1 MWYNIP
7 SIVLDVPLVI
17 SLLISWRIIMSLKS
31 SNKTDVN
38 TTELVI
44 TVDAATFENAVE
56 QEFQRQRKNIQI
68 KGFRKGKAPRKLVE
82 KEFGEG
88 AFYEGAINSLLG
100 PEIDAAVSETK
111 LILVDRPN
119 VEVTSID
126 KENGVELKAICVTKP
141 EIEISDYKGIKAPKE
156 VKEITDEDIEKQI
169 EIIRKKNARI
179 VSVEDRPAQMD
190 DEVVIDF
197 EGFFGDEAF
206 EGGKGEDHPLKLG
219 SGQFIPGFE
228 DQIVGHSIGDEFDV
242 VVTFPED
249 YHMSDYAGKEATF
262 KTKVKAIS
270 YEELPEINDDLIKDA
285 TEFDTVDEYKADIR
299 TKLEEAAKDQAEA
312 AYETAILNAVIAK
325 VDAPIPNCMYE
336 QRIDNLIR
344 SFDQQLQQQ
353 GMNLKLYC
361 QYTGMDEDAIRDTYR
376 DRAEN
381 EVKLRLALEKIA
393 ELENIEV
400 TEEDVNNGLSE
411 IAAANKMDVETIK
424 RFIPLDEYT
433 MDMKVQKA
441 VDFVKE
447 NAVIDNSAKE
457 ESAE

>member
-1 MWYNIP
+1 M
-7 SIVLDVPLVI
+7 
-17 SLLISWRIIMSLKS
+17 LKS

-82 KEFGEG
+82 KEYGEG
-88 AFYEGAINSLLG
+88 AFYEGAINNLLG
-100 PEIDAAVSETK
+100 PEIDAAVAETN
-111 LILVDRPN
+111 LVLVDRPN

-126 KENGVELKAICVTKP
+126 KENGVELKVVCVTKP

-156 VKEITDEDIEKQI
+156 VKAITDEDIDKQI
-169 EIIRKKNARI
+169 EMIRKKNARI

-197 EGFFGDEAF
+197 EGFFGDEPF

-228 DQIVGHSIGDEFDV
+228 DQIVGHNIGDEFDV

-249 YHMSDYAGKEATF
+249 YHMADYAGKEATF

-285 TEFDTVDEYKADIR
+285 TEFDTVDEYRADIK
-299 TKLEEAAKDQAEA
+299 TKLEEAAVSQADSAFENA
-312 AYETAILNAVIAK
+312 VLNALIAK

-336 QRIDNLIR
+336 QRIDSLVR

-353 GMNLKLYC
+353 GMNLKMYC
-361 QYTGMDEDAIRDTYR
+361 QYTGMDEDSLRDTYR
-376 DRAEN
+376 ERAES

-393 ELENIEV
+393 ELEGLEV
-400 TEEDVNNGLSE
+400 SEEEINNGLSE
-411 IAAANKMDVETIK
+411 IAAANNVDVETIK
-424 RFIPLDEYT
+424 RFIPLGDYT
-433 MDMKVQKA
+433 ADMKVQKA
-441 VDFVKE
+441 VDLVKE
-447 NAVIDNSAKE
+447 NAVVDNSAPAE
-457 ESAE
+457 EKAE